1 MHCIN
6 NLLEKNILFI
16 PVCCIKCF
24 GPVKQKSKTIYKC
37 TTKKCRKPNRVFSF
51 TVFEKM
57 HIKVDEAMELF
68 YLFNNEATTKFIIET
83 KGYTRFT
90 VMRWYKIYNILVN
103 DFSYFQTKIGGK
115 DVIVECDES
124 KFGKRK
130 FNRGHKVDG
139 VWVFGMVERT
149 DERKLVLKIVEKRD
163 AATLLPIIKSSVIE
177 GSIVLTDCWRAY
189 NRIQEELGLIHGTV
203 NHSLN
208 YVDPVTLNHTNTI
221 EGTWNGIKM
230 KVPPRKRTKK
240 LITDELIKFQ
250 WNRVY
255 ESNKWEAFIEALR
268 RYQIE

>member
-1 MHCIN
+1 MIFPIFKLKLEEKTLLWSVMN
-6 NLLEKNILFI
+6 QNLGKEN
-16 PVCCIKCF
+16 
-24 GPVKQKSKTIYKC
+24 ST
-37 TTKKCRKPNRVFSF
+37 
-51 TVFEKM
+51 
-57 HIKVDEAMELF
+57 
-68 YLFNNEATTKFIIET
+68 EATKLMEYGF
-83 KGYTRFT
+83 
-90 VMRWYKIYNILVN
+90 LV
-103 DFSYFQTKIGGK
+103 
-115 DVIVECDES
+115 
-124 KFGKRK
+124 
-130 FNRGHKVDG
+130 
-139 VWVFGMVERT
+139 WLRT
-149 DERKLVLKIVEKRD
+149 DERKLVLKIVEIRD
-163 AATLLPIIKSSVIE
+163 AATVLPIIKSSVIE